1 MKVKVFDVGT
11 AKEFNEKVNE
21 FIKDKEVVNIKETTF
36 TVPRTFSDGVLTSMD
51 IRSRVVIMYE
61 ENIVGIKEDKI

>member
-21 FIKDKEVVNIKETTF
+21 FIKDKEVVNIKENTF
-36 TVPRTFSDGVLTSMD
+36 TVPRTFRDGVLTSMYV
-51 IRSRVVIMYE
+51 RSRVVIMYE
-61 ENIVGIKEDKI
+61 ENIVDIKEDKI

>member
-36 TVPRTFSDGVLTSMD
+36 TVPRAFRDGVLTSMD

>member
-36 TVPRTFSDGVLTSMD
+36 TVPRTFRDGVLTSMD

-61 ENIVGIKEDKI
+61 ENIVDIKEDKI